1 VTLRWW
7 HWILAA
13 LALAALQLA
22 AVFNPAIIE
31 VDSEEMFN
39 AGQAWQMLD
48 CHLGDAFRLQY
59 RDFCGGCT
67 LDAVLGM
74 GAFSLFGRSWLA
86 WKVVPLVFVVAV
98 AVLGGRAAERIAGRP
113 AALAFL
119 ALLLLPPRTWLFL
132 SGIAWGNHYEA
143 GCLVL
148 CGLALLLGAERPRGA
163 VLAGA
168 VLGLAT
174 WTGFAGSFGI
184 AAALLWL
191 ALTSRRAL
199 LPPLLGGIACG
210 LLPWAVQWLSSG
222 LHPFVT
228 VYESSEAA
236 PALSRI
242 PYKLG
247 TLLWPRQLVAL
258 FGLPAAGLG
267 WWLGWA
273 WAASLAA
280 AGAWLAVVIRRE
292 GRTSPLGRAAL
303 AVALFAGL
311 WLAMYCVVRFQVYD
325 PPAPEIAYPT
335 SARYAAPLYPLAF
348 FALALA
354 AGTLWSRGQRAL
366 GALLLAGPLLAGTL
380 ARAESLQD
388 PFPVASMARLEA
400 ADWEFLRP
408 GFGTR
413 LPLPAIED
421 CSSDDLRTRQLHAYA
436 LGREASA
443 QLLRSDTSL
452 EALEPPTH
460 SERPSWWQGVGEAV
474 AKHLDAPEPPS
485 SVSGSPEQ
493 HPSGAANS
501 IAVLQGTHSHLERIS
516 GATSTDTSAAL
527 RAAAALRYG
536 TAIDWLRVQG
546 GWDRAA
552 IPAIAARL
560 RSIEQPVV
568 DAIWWAHGRS
578 CGRMLAKWGRPQ
590 PLPLPAG
597 LERVPGDFFEG
608 LGTALG
614 ERWGP
619 MGEIPRPGGL
629 PRHAGRALLRGY
641 QRGVASRWLDAQDLR
656 PPELP
661 LP

>member
-1 VTLRWW
+1 MTLRWW
-7 HWILAA
+7 HWTLAA

-39 AGQAWQMLD
+39 AGQAWQMLE

-67 LDAVLGM
+67 LDALLGM

-86 WKVVPLVFVVAV
+86 WKLVPLVFAVAV
-98 AVLGGRAAERIAGRP
+98 LVLGGRAAERIAGRP

-119 ALLLLPPRTWLFL
+119 ALVLLPPRTWLFL
-132 SGIAWGNHYEA
+132 SGVAWGNHYEA

-148 CGLALLLGAERPRGA
+148 CGLALLLGAQRARGA

-184 AAALLWL
+184 AAALVWL

-199 LPPLLGGIACG
+199 LLPLLGGVACG

-242 PYKLG
+242 PYKLS

-258 FGLPAAGLG
+258 FGLPDAGLG
-267 WWLGWA
+267 WLLGWA

-280 AGAWLAVVIRRE
+280 AGAGLAVTLRRE
-292 GRTSPLGRAAL
+292 GRTSPLGGAAL
-303 AVALFAGL
+303 ALALFGGL

-354 AGTLWSRGQRAL
+354 AGTLWNKGRRAL
-366 GALLLAGPLLAGTL
+366 CALLLAGPLLAGTL
-380 ARAESLQD
+380 ARAESVED
-388 PFPVASMARLEA
+388 PFPASSMARLEA
-400 ADWEFLRP
+400 VDWEFLRP

-413 LPLPAIED
+413 LPLPAIQA
-421 CSSDDLRTRQLHAYA
+421 CTSDDLRTRQLHAYA
-436 LGREASA
+436 LGREAAA
-443 QLLRSDTSL
+443 QLLRSDTSFA
-452 EALEPPTH
+452 ALTPPQS

-474 AKHLDAPEPPS
+474 AKHLDSRDSIVILQAIR
-485 SVSGSPEQ
+485 GRL
-493 HPSGAANS
+493 AA
-501 IAVLQGTHSHLERIS
+501 IP
-516 GATSTDTSAAL
+516 GATAADLGTAL

-546 GWDRAA
+546 GWDSEA
-552 IPAIAARL
+552 IPTIIAQL
-560 RSIEQPVV
+560 RSVEQPLD
-568 DAIWWAHGRS
+568 DAVWWAHGRS

-590 PLPLPAG
+590 SLPLPAG
-597 LERVPGDFFEG
+597 IERVPEAFFEG

-619 MGEIPRPGGL
+619 LAEIPRPGGL
-629 PRHAGRALLRGY
+629 PRHAGRALRSGY
-641 QRGVASRWLDAQDLR
+641 QRGVASRWLDAQDL
-656 PPELP
+656 PPPDLP